1 MVTGQSGDS
10 AGGAALCRVSVV
22 GGDTQID
29 LGLPADI
36 PVGALVP
43 DLVALVESR
52 APERS
57 ELEPEP
63 EDRTWHWSIAT
74 IGHAPIDPAVS
85 LTEAGIRDGDLVILQ
100 REDAAQPPALFDD
113 VIDAVA
119 TLRRDERSWAP
130 ASARW
135 TGYVVFLLGLL
146 ATVGTLWISRAGGAS
161 VVPALAVAFIGVGL
175 VVTSVLSS
183 LVYDDRTTARVLGV
197 GGILAVAGGGGLA
210 LPGEPGAAHLLLA
223 AAVVAAASLPL
234 MRVIGAGEPELTAA
248 TTAGVLTAV
257 ASAVTLLTDLPL
269 RTIAAGTA
277 AVALLVLA
285 QGPRIAIAAGRLPV
299 PPVPTAGDPIDPGD
313 ADSRPT
319 IEAVG
324 AVGATPLPSAT
335 RLAERARRA
344 DAVLTG
350 VTIGSAVVLTAAA
363 LLLLP
368 GGPSYR
374 WQAFALA
381 AVFGLVVSARGRS
394 HSDLTRATVLVSCG
408 AIVLAGVAFS
418 LTVAGTE
425 PALSIGVALMV
436 LLPAVALWSGVVV
449 PRTEHAPTTRRLME
463 IGEYMLLCSIIPL
476 LFWILGLYA
485 LVRNL

>member
-1 MVTGQSGDS
+1 MT
-10 AGGAALCRVSVV
+10 VV

-29 LGLPADI
+29 LGLPSDV

-63 EDRTWHWSIAT
+63 EDRTWHWTIAT
-74 IGHAPIDPAVS
+74 IGHAPIDPAVT

-100 REDAAQPPALFDD
+100 SEDAAQPPALFDD

-119 TLRRDERSWAP
+119 TLRRDERSWTP
-130 ASARW
+130 VSARW
-135 TGYVVFLLGLL
+135 TGYAVFLLGLL
-146 ATVGTLWISRAGGAS
+146 AAIGAVWHSRSGGAS
-161 VVPALAVAFIGVGL
+161 VIPALAVAFIGTGL
-175 VVTSVLSS
+175 VVTSVLAS
-183 LVYDDRTTARVLGV
+183 LVYGDRSTARVLGV
-197 GGILAVAGGGGLA
+197 GGILAVAGGAGLA
-210 LPGEPGAAHLLLA
+210 LPGEPGAAHLLLS
-223 AAVVAAASLPL
+223 AAVVAAVSLPL
-234 MRVIGAGEPELTAA
+234 MRVIGAGEPEFTAA

-257 ASAVTLLTDLPL
+257 AAAVTLLTDLPP

-277 AVALLVLA
+277 AVAMLA
-285 QGPRIAIAAGRLPV
+285 LTQGPRIAIAAGRLPV

-324 AVGATPLPSAT
+324 AVGATTLPSAT

-350 VTIGSAVVLTAAA
+350 VTIGSAVVLAAAA
-363 LLLLP
+363 LLMLR

-374 WQAFALA
+374 WQAFTLA
-381 AVFGLVVSARGRS
+381 AVFGLVLAARGRS
-394 HSDLTRATVLVSCG
+394 HSDLTRATVLVCAGSL
-408 AIVLAGVAFS
+408 VLAGVAYS
-418 LTVAGTE
+418 LTAAGTE
-425 PALSIGVALMV
+425 PTLSIGVALLV
-436 LLPAVALWSGVVV
+436 LLPVVALWAGVVV
-449 PRTEHAPTTRRLME
+449 PRTEHAPTTRRFVE
-463 IGEYMLLCSIIPL
+463 IGEYLLLCSIIPI
-476 LFWILGLYA
+476 LFWILGLYS